1 LSVLGGMIR
10 IVVALFAVFLP
21 RAVWIRWTDRLPVF
35 PMVLPAAILTVGLGG
50 VFGVIGYLDFALD
63 TASRTNAAMLSIAEK
78 QSTGEIG
85 SEVEASA
92 GMAASLTMLAMFTF
106 AFFTVKGAACT
117 YLVLSGLYRALA
129 WIVHEPQGDPI
140 LILLRSLALVA
151 TGRTRENLARRD
163 FQRRLGREVPD
174 RMQLGVDCGF
184 PNADFVVV
192 ASREKPEWT
201 RGTVLFTRRGCYR
214 VGEEDELETPEG
226 LRILYPLT
234 EVGQADVM
242 RKIVRFE
249 LPRLEAPPPT
259 AEEAPKPEDDAQP
272 VAEPETVEV

>member
-1 LSVLGGMIR
+1 VSVLGGMIR
-10 IVVALFAVFLP
+10 IVVALFAVLLP
-21 RAVWIRWTDRLPVF
+21 RPVWIRWTDRLPLF
-35 PMVLPAAILTVGLGG
+35 HMVLPAAILTLGIGG

-63 TASRTNAAMLSIAEK
+63 TASRTNQAMLEIADK
-78 QSTGEIG
+78 QSTGELA
-85 SEVEASA
+85 SDVEASS

-117 YLVLSGLYRALA
+117 YLVLSGLYRALS
-129 WIVHEPQGDPI
+129 WVVHEPQGDPA
-140 LILLRSLALVA
+140 LGGLRWIVLKVS
-151 TGRTRENLARRD
+151 GRAREKLARNE

-174 RMQLGVDCGF
+174 RMVLGVDCGF
-184 PNADFVVV
+184 PDADFVVI

-214 VGEEDELETPEG
+214 IGLEDELETPEG

-242 RKIVRFE
+242 RKIVRCE
-249 LPRLEAPPPT
+249 LPLPEAPP
-259 AEEAPKPEDDAQP
+259 
-272 VAEPETVEV
+272 AEPTPEEREAETVEV